1 MLGNMLNEQLS
12 NIRCYLVDMDGTLYL
27 GNRLL
32 PGAQEFISLLNE
44 KKIQYLFLTNNSSKS
59 AGDYQQKLLRLGIV
73 EPKEKIL
80 TSGEAT
86 CLHLQKTKPGA
97 RVFLVGTPSL
107 KEEFLFHEF
116 TIVQEKPDIVV
127 LGFDTTV
134 TFNKLSMMCD
144 FLRSGLPYIA
154 THPDINCPT
163 EKGDFMP
170 DIGALIAFA
179 AACTRRQ
186 PDVIIGKPHQ
196 PMLDAVMIKTHVRLD
211 QIAMIGDR
219 LYTDIAMGRAGI
231 HTILVLSGETSRED
245 AQGSPFQAN
254 LIVDDLAD
262 LFKRLS

>member
-1 MLGNMLNEQLS
+1 MLGDNSNKQLS
-12 NIRCYLVDMDGTLYL
+12 NIHCYLLDMDGTLYL
-27 GNRLL
+27 GDRLL
-32 PGAQEFISLLNE
+32 PGAQEFITLLKD

-86 CLHLQKTKPGA
+86 CLYLLKTKPGA
-97 RVFLVGTPSL
+97 RIFLAGTPSL
-107 KEEFLFHEF
+107 KEEFLFHKF
-116 TIVQEKPDIVV
+116 SLVQEKPDIVV
-127 LGFDTTV
+127 LGFDTTI
-134 TFNKLSMMCD
+134 TFNKLSLMCD

-163 EKGDFMP
+163 EKGDFML
-170 DIGALIAFA
+170 DIGSLIAFV
-179 AACTRRQ
+179 AACTGRQ
-186 PDVIIGKPHQ
+186 PDVIIGKPYQ

-219 LYTDIAMGRAGI
+219 LYTDIAMRQAGI
-231 HTILVLSGETSRED
+231 YTILVLSGETSREE
-245 AQGSPFQAN
+245 AQGSPFLAN